1 MSDDALVICLQKLGL
16 NLYESRAY
24 LALLLRRQLS
34 AKDLGQMTTIPQ
46 SRTYDVLE
54 SLKDKG
60 FALTTPSSPKLYT
73 PVEPDRVLSS
83 YYGIKKKE
91 VQAQVLKVQEE
102 AEVKLGA
109 LQEAYSTLIKELPS
123 LQREGLSV
131 PEPVWVIEGRE
142 NIENTMTSLI
152 QKAKKEFFRIT
163 RPPDPR
169 SKYPFDPFYFVG
181 IERRKHIYDAL
192 ERGVQMHWLSI
203 AREVP
208 TFLGSEVE
216 EQPVRRYLEKDE
228 EIPEKFVLVDGK
240 TVLLNLRD
248 PVSQTFGSIALLI
261 ESELTYKIFRE
272 HFEAMWGRAKPIA
285 DLLDHVKE
293 LVQKLALN
301 MKTAGFSPA
310 EIMVFKTLAHI
321 GAMRPEAIFEELRE
335 RKIPPAEIS
344 AGLGRLIKAG
354 YVHHNDGLKLYMAEH
369 PERIMNMS
377 E

>member
-1 MSDDALVICLQKLGL
+1 MSDDALIISLQKLGL
-16 NLYESRAY
+16 NLYESKAY
-24 LALLLRRQLS
+24 LALLARKQLS

-73 PVEPDRVLSS
+73 PVEPERILPS

-91 VQAQVLKVQEE
+91 VQAQVIKIQEDAE
-102 AEVKLGA
+102 AKLGA
-109 LQEAYSTLIKELPS
+109 LQEAYSTLIRELPS

-152 QKAKKEFFRIT
+152 QKAKKEFIRIT

-169 SKYPFDPFYFVG
+169 SKYLFDPFYFVG
-181 IERRKHIYDAL
+181 IERRKFIYDAL
-192 ERGVQMHWLSI
+192 ERGVEMRWLSI

-208 TFLGSEVE
+208 SFLGTEVE

-248 PVSQTFGSIALLI
+248 PVSQTFGSVALLI

-272 HFEAMWGRAKPIA
+272 HFDAMWNRAKPIA
-285 DLLDHVKE
+285 DLLDRVKKE
-293 LVQKLALN
+293 VQQISLH
-301 MKTAGFSPA
+301 MKKARFSVA
-310 EIMVFKTLAHI
+310 DIMVFKTLSRI
-321 GAMRPEAIFEELRE
+321 GAMRAEAIFEEMRE
-335 RKIPPAEIS
+335 RKIPPAEVS
-344 AGLGRLIKAG
+344 AVLQRLMKAG
-354 YVHHNDGLKLYMAEH
+354 YVHHSESLKLYMAEN
-369 PERIMNMS
+369 PERIMGMS